1 MEAEV
6 CLEKCGKELNNEHLV
21 CCGFINE
28 DNEHRYND
36 ILNGDL
42 QDKIMTLQQIQRNE
56 KIRKEERKKKINPVI
71 QLTLVDPLN
80 CFS

>member
-1 MEAEV
+1 MW
-6 CLEKCGKELNNEHLV
+6 
-21 CCGFINE
+21 CGFINE

-71 QLTLVDPLN
+71 QLPLVDPLN